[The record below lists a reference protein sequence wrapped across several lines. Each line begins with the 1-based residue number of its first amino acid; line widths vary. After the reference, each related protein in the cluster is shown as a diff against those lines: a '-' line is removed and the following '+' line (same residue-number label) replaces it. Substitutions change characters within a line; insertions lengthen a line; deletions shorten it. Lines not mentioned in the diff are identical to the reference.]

1 MSNLTLFNSG
11 ASLPDYLRNPE
22 DDITKSL
29 AGQSNSKTI
38 SIKGGVWRMMSGGE
52 EIARNEDRAMN
63 FVIVAAAKTNSRT
76 YFAGKYEEGKDVG
89 PTCWSADGVKP
100 NEEVPEDQKQCS
112 NCAQCPQNIEGSGE
126 GKSRACRFSR
136 RLAVTLENEIGGDIY
151 RLQLPAK
158 SIFGKPVDGKMS
170 LQAYANFLSGHG
182 VPISGVVTEARFDTA
197 EAVPVLRFK
206 AVRPLTKDE
215 WEQSK
220 AAGVSE
226 DARRAIEFKLNVKT
240 DKPLALP
247 AAFAKSPAAV
257 EAAKVVA
264 SSSGKAVELAIS
276 SEEVVEPVKRTK
288 KAAPEVVVEKPN
300 VSDILSDWSS
310 DDDE

>member
-1 MSNLTLFNSG
+1 MSNLTLFSSN

-29 AGQSNSKTI
+29 AGQSNNKSI
-38 SIKGGVWRMMSGGE
+38 SIKGGVWRMISGGE

-76 YFAGKYEEGKDVG
+76 FFIGKYEEGKDAA
-89 PTCWSADGVKP
+89 PTCWSSDGVKP
-100 NEEVPEDQKQCS
+100 NEEVPAATRQHS
-112 NCAQCPQNIEGSGE
+112 SCADCPQNIEGSGE

-136 RLAVTLENEIGGDIY
+136 RLAVVLDNDIGGDIY

-206 AVRPLTKDE
+206 AIRPLERGE
-215 WEQSK
+215 WELAKTQ
-220 AAGVSE
+220 AGSE
-226 DARRAIEFKLNVKT
+226 DARRAVEFKIVVK
-240 DKPLALP
+240 DKPQVLP
-247 AAFAKSPAAV
+247 AAFTESPAAMEV
-257 EAAKVVA
+257 SAPAMEVA
-264 SSSGKAVELAIS
+264 
-276 SEEVVEPVKRTK
+276 EPVKRAK
-288 KAAPEVVVEKPN
+288 KVAPAVPQADEKPN
-300 VSDILSDWSS
+300 VAAILSDWST

>member
-1 MSNLTLFNSG
+1 MSNITLFNNG
-11 ASLPDYLRNPE
+11 NALPDYLRNPE

-29 AGQSNSKTI
+29 AGQSSAKAI
-38 SIKGGVWRMMSGGE
+38 SIKGGVWRMVSGGE

-76 YFAGKYEEGKDVG
+76 FFAGKYEEGKDIG

-100 NEEVPEDQKQCS
+100 NEEVPADQKQFD
-112 NCAQCPQNIEGSGE
+112 NCANCPQNIEGSGE

-136 RLAVTLENEIGGDIY
+136 RLAVVLENDIGGDVY

-206 AVRPLTKDE
+206 AVRPLSQSE
-215 WEQSK
+215 WELSK
-220 AAGVSE
+220 AQGASE
-226 DARRAIEFKLNVKT
+226 EARRSIEFKINVKA
-240 DKPLALP
+240 DKQQALP
-247 AAFAKSPAAV
+247 AAFVESPAAV
-257 EAAKVVA
+257 EAAKVATSV
-264 SSSGKAVELAIS
+264 
-276 SEEVVEPVKRTK
+276 EEVAEPVKKSRKVATPE
-288 KAAPEVVVEKPN
+288 APAPKPN
-300 VSDILSDWSS
+300 VSDILSDWST

>member
-1 MSNLTLFNSG
+1 MSNVTLFNSG

-29 AGQSNSKTI
+29 AGQSNAKSI
-38 SIKGGVWRMMSGGE
+38 SIKGGVWRMVAGGE

-76 YFAGKYEEGKDVG
+76 YYAGKYEEGKDIA

-100 NEEVPEDQKQCS
+100 NEEVPAEQRQHPT
-112 NCAQCPQNIEGSGE
+112 CANCPQNIEGSGE
-126 GKSRACRFSR
+126 GKSRACRFNR
-136 RLAVTLENEIGGDIY
+136 RLAVALENDIGGDVY

-158 SIFGKPVDGKMS
+158 SVFGKPVDGKMS

-206 AVRPLTKDE
+206 AVRPLTREE
-215 WEQSK
+215 WELSK
-220 AAGVSE
+220 AQGASE
-226 DARRAIEFKLNVKT
+226 DARRAIEFKMNIKA
-240 DKPLALP
+240 DKPQVLP
-247 AAFAKSPAAV
+247 AAFTESPAAV
-257 EAAKVVA
+257 EVA
-264 SSSGKAVELAIS
+264 EPAVEIA
-276 SEEVVEPVKRTK
+276 EPVKRAK
-288 KAAPEVVVEKPN
+288 KVAAEPVVEEKPN
-300 VSDILSDWSS
+300 VAAILSDWST

>member
-1 MSNLTLFNSG
+1 MSNITLFSSN
-11 ASLPDYLRNPE
+11 AALPDYLRNPE
-22 DDITKSL
+22 EDITKSL
-29 AGQSNSKTI
+29 AGQSNTKAI
-38 SIKGGVWRMMSGGE
+38 SIKGGVWRMIAGGE

-76 YFAGKYEEGKDVG
+76 YFMGKYEEGKDSA

-100 NEEVPEDQKQCS
+100 NEEVPAEQRQHF
-112 NCAQCPQNIEGSGE
+112 NCADCRQNIEGSGE

-136 RLAVTLENEIGGDIY
+136 RLAVAMADDIGGDVY

-206 AVRPLTKDE
+206 AVRPLTREE
-215 WEQSK
+215 WELSK
-220 AAGVSE
+220 AQGTAE
-226 DARRAIEFKLNVKT
+226 DARRAVEFKIVVKT
-240 DKPLALP
+240 DKPQVLP
-247 AAFAKSPAAV
+247 AAFTQSPAAMEV
-257 EAAKVVA
+257 AAP
-264 SSSGKAVELAIS
+264 AVEVS
-276 SEEVVEPVKRTK
+276 EPVKRAK
-288 KAAPEVVVEKPN
+288 KVAPTVPQAEEKPN
-300 VSDILSDWSS
+300 VAAILSDWSS

>member
-1 MSNLTLFNSG
+1 MSNLTLFSSN
-11 ASLPDYLRNPE
+11 AALPDYLRNPE
-22 DDITKSL
+22 EDITKSL
-29 AGQSNSKTI
+29 AGQSSSKAI
-38 SIKGGVWRMMSGGE
+38 SIKGGVWRMISGGE

-63 FVIVAAAKTNSRT
+63 FIIVAAAKTNSRT
-76 YFAGKYEEGKDVG
+76 FFAGKYEEGKDAP

-100 NEEVPEDQKQCS
+100 NEEVPAEQRQCAT
-112 NCAQCPQNIEGSGE
+112 CAQCPQNIEGSGE

-136 RLAVTLENEIGGDIY
+136 RLAVVMENDIGGDVY

-206 AVRPLTKDE
+206 AVRPLTREE
-215 WEQSK
+215 WDLSK
-220 AAGVSE
+220 AQGNSE
-226 DARRAIEFKLNVKT
+226 DARRAVDFKLVVKG
-240 DKPLALP
+240 DKPQVLP
-247 AAFAKSPAAV
+247 AAFTESPAAMEV
-257 EAAKVVA
+257 AAP
-264 SSSGKAVELAIS
+264 AVEVS
-276 SEEVVEPVKRTK
+276 EPVKRVK
-288 KAAPEVVVEKPN
+288 KAAPAVPQAEEKPN
-300 VSDILSDWSS
+300 VADILSDWSS

>member
-1 MSNLTLFNSG
+1 MSNLTLFSSN
-11 ASLPDYLRNPE
+11 AALPDYLRNPE
-22 DDITKSL
+22 EDITKSL
-29 AGQSNSKTI
+29 AGQSSTKAI
-38 SIKGGVWRMMSGGE
+38 SIKGGVWRMISGGE

-63 FVIVAAAKTNSRT
+63 FIIVAAAKTNSRT
-76 YFAGKYEEGKDVG
+76 YFAGKYEEGKDAS

-100 NEEVPEDQKQCS
+100 NDEVPAEQRQCAS
-112 NCAQCPQNIEGSGE
+112 CASCPQNIEGSGE

-136 RLAVTLENEIGGDIY
+136 RLAVVMENDIGGDVY

-206 AVRPLTKDE
+206 AVRPLTREE
-215 WEQSK
+215 WELSK
-220 AAGVSE
+220 AQGASE
-226 DARRAIEFKLNVKT
+226 DARRAVEFKIVVKT
-240 DKPLALP
+240 DKPQVLP
-247 AAFAKSPAAV
+247 AAFTQSPAAMEV
-257 EAAKVVA
+257 SEP
-264 SSSGKAVELAIS
+264 AVEVS
-276 SEEVVEPVKRTK
+276 EPVKRAK
-288 KAAPEVVVEKPN
+288 KVAPAVPQAEEKPN
-300 VSDILSDWSS
+300 VAAILSDWSS

>member
-1 MSNLTLFNSG
+1 MSNLTLFSSN
-11 ASLPDYLRNPE
+11 AALPDYLRNPE
-22 DDITKSL
+22 EDITKSL
-29 AGQSNSKTI
+29 AGQSSSKAI
-38 SIKGGVWRMMSGGE
+38 SIKGGVWRMISGGE

-63 FVIVAAAKTNSRT
+63 FIIVAAAKTNSRT
-76 YFAGKYEEGKDVG
+76 FFAGKYEEGKDAP

-100 NEEVPEDQKQCS
+100 NEEVPAEQRQCAT
-112 NCAQCPQNIEGSGE
+112 CAQCPQNIEGSGE

-136 RLAVTLENEIGGDIY
+136 RLAVVMENDIGGDVY

-206 AVRPLTKDE
+206 AVRPLTREE
-215 WEQSK
+215 WELSK
-220 AAGVSE
+220 AQGNSE
-226 DARRAIEFKLNVKT
+226 DARRAVDFKLVVKG
-240 DKPLALP
+240 DKPQVLP
-247 AAFAKSPAAV
+247 AAFTESPAAMEV
-257 EAAKVVA
+257 AAP
-264 SSSGKAVELAIS
+264 AVEVS
-276 SEEVVEPVKRTK
+276 EPVKRVK
-288 KAAPEVVVEKPN
+288 KVAPAVPQAEEKPN
-300 VSDILSDWSS
+300 VADILSDWSS

>member
-1 MSNLTLFNSG
+1 MSNLTLFSSN
-11 ASLPDYLRNPE
+11 AALPDYLRNPE
-22 DDITKSL
+22 EDITKSL
-29 AGQSNSKTI
+29 AGQSSSKAI
-38 SIKGGVWRMMSGGE
+38 SIKGGVWRMISGGE

-63 FVIVAAAKTNSRT
+63 FIIVAAAKTNSRT
-76 YFAGKYEEGKDVG
+76 FFAGKYEEGKDAP

-100 NEEVPEDQKQCS
+100 NEEVPAEQRQCAT
-112 NCAQCPQNIEGSGE
+112 CAQCPQNIEGSGE

-136 RLAVTLENEIGGDIY
+136 RLAVVMENDIGGDVY

-206 AVRPLTKDE
+206 AVRPLTREE
-215 WEQSK
+215 WELSK
-220 AAGVSE
+220 AQGNSE
-226 DARRAIEFKLNVKT
+226 DARRAVDFKLVVKG
-240 DKPLALP
+240 DKPQVLP
-247 AAFAKSPAAV
+247 AAFTESPAAMEV
-257 EAAKVVA
+257 AAP
-264 SSSGKAVELAIS
+264 AVEVS
-276 SEEVVEPVKRTK
+276 EPVKRVK
-288 KAAPEVVVEKPN
+288 KAAPAVPQAEEKPN
-300 VSDILSDWSS
+300 VADILSDWSS

>member
-1 MSNLTLFNSG
+1 MSNITLFNSG

-29 AGQSNSKTI
+29 AGQSNTKSI
-38 SIKGGVWRMMSGGE
+38 SIKGGVWRIMSGGE
-52 EIARNEDRAMN
+52 EIARNENRAMN

-76 YFAGKYEEGKDVG
+76 YFAGKYEEGKDAG

-100 NEEVPEDQKQCS
+100 NDEVPAEQRQHR
-112 NCAQCPQNIEGSGE
+112 NCADCPQNIEGSGE

-136 RLAVTLENEIGGDIY
+136 RLAVTLENDIHGDIY

-158 SIFGKPVDGKMS
+158 SVFGKPVDGKMS

-206 AVRPLTKDE
+206 ALRPLTRDE
-215 WEQSK
+215 WDQSK
-220 AAGVSE
+220 AAGNSD
-226 DARRAIEFKLNVKT
+226 DARRAIEFKLNVKA
-240 DKPLALP
+240 DKQQALP
-247 AAFAKSPAAV
+247 AAFVRSPAAV
-257 EAAKVVA
+257 EV
-264 SSSGKAVELAIS
+264 SESVEVS
-276 SEEVVEPVKRTK
+276 EPVKRPK
-288 KAAPEVVVEKPN
+288 KAAPQDVVVEKPN

>member
-29 AGQSNSKTI
+29 AGQSNSKSI
-38 SIKGGVWRMMSGGE
+38 SIKGGVWRMVSGGE

-63 FVIVAAAKTNSRT
+63 VVIVAAAKTNSRT
-76 YFAGKYEEGKDVG
+76 FFIGKYEEGKDVG

-100 NEEVPEDQKQCS
+100 NDEVPAEQRQFD
-112 NCAQCPQNIEGSGE
+112 NCANCPQNIEGSGE

-136 RLAVTLENEIGGDIY
+136 RMAVSLENDIGGDIY

-170 LQAYANFLSGHG
+170 LQAYANFLAGHG
-182 VPISGVVTEARFDTA
+182 VPISGVVTEMRFDTA

-206 AVRPLTKDE
+206 AIRPLTRDE
-215 WEQSK
+215 WELSK
-220 AAGVSE
+220 AQGASD
-226 DARRAIEFKLNVKT
+226 DARRAVEFKFAVKA
-240 DKPLALP
+240 DKIPALP
-247 AAFAKSPAAV
+247 VAFTQSPAAV
-257 EAAKVVA
+257 EVSKP
-264 SSSGKAVELAIS
+264 AVEV
-276 SEEVVEPVKRTK
+276 SEPAVEVSEPIKRTK
-288 KAAPEVVVEKPN
+288 KVVVPDVPSEKPN
-300 VSDILSDWSS
+300 VSEILSDWGT

>member
-11 ASLPDYLRNPE
+11 ASLPDYLRDPE

-29 AGQSNSKTI
+29 AGQGSSKSI
-38 SIKGGVWRMMSGGE
+38 SIKGGVWRMISGGE

-63 FVIVAAAKTNSRT
+63 IVIVAAAKTSART
-76 YFAGKYEEGKDVG
+76 YFAGKYEEGKDVA

-100 NEEVPEDQKQCS
+100 NEEVPADQRQCA
-112 NCAQCPQNIEGSGE
+112 NCANCPQNIEGSGE
-126 GKSRACRFSR
+126 GKSRACRFNR
-136 RLAVTLENEIGGDIY
+136 RLAVVLENDIGGDVY

-206 AVRPLTKDE
+206 AVRPLTRDE
-215 WEQSK
+215 WELSK
-220 AAGVSE
+220 AQGATE
-226 DARRAIEFKLNVKT
+226 EARRAIEFKMNIKT
-240 DKPLALP
+240 DKQQALP
-247 AAFAKSPAAV
+247 AAFAQSPAAMEV
-257 EAAKVVA
+257 AAPAAEVTEP
-264 SSSGKAVELAIS
+264 AVEVS
-276 SEEVVEPVKRTK
+276 EPVKRAK
-288 KAAPEVVVEKPN
+288 KAAPAVPQADEKPN
-300 VSDILSDWSS
+300 VAAILSDWST

>member
-1 MSNLTLFNSG
+1 MSNLTLFGSN
-11 ASLPDYLRNPE
+11 ASLPDYLRTPE

-29 AGQSNSKTI
+29 AGQSNAKSI
-38 SIKGGVWRMMSGGE
+38 SIKGGVWRMMAGGE

-76 YFAGKYEEGKDVG
+76 YFAGKYEEGKDVS
-89 PTCWSADGVKP
+89 PTCWSADGVQP
-100 NEEVPEDQKQCS
+100 NEEVPAAQKQS
-112 NCAQCPQNIEGSGE
+112 VACANCPQNIEGSGE

-136 RLAVTLENEIGGDIY
+136 RLAVTLENDIDGDIY

-170 LQAYANFLSGHG
+170 LQAYANFLAGHG

-206 AVRPLTKDE
+206 AVRPLTREE
-215 WEQSK
+215 WEMSK
-220 AAGVSE
+220 AQGATE
-226 DARRAIEFKLNVKT
+226 DARRAVEFRLAVK
-240 DKPLALP
+240 DKPQVLP
-247 AAFAKSPAAV
+247 AAFAQSPAAMEV
-257 EAAKVVA
+257 AAP
-264 SSSGKAVELAIS
+264 AVEVSAPAMDV
-276 SEEVVEPVKRTK
+276 SEPIKRVK
-288 KAAPEVVVEKPN
+288 KAAPAIPQAEEKPN
-300 VSDILSDWSS
+300 VAAILSDWSS

>member
-22 DDITKSL
+22 EDITKSL
-29 AGQSNSKTI
+29 AGQSNSKAI
-38 SIKGGVWRMMSGGE
+38 SIKGGVWRMVSGGE

-76 YFAGKYEEGKDVG
+76 YFAGKYEEGKDAA

-100 NEEVPEDQKQCS
+100 NEEVPAEQRQCS
-112 NCAQCPQNIEGSGE
+112 TCAQCPQNIEGSGE

-136 RLAVTLENEIGGDIY
+136 RLAVALENDIGGDIY

-206 AVRPLTKDE
+206 AVRPLTREE
-215 WEQSK
+215 WELSK
-220 AAGVSE
+220 AQGASDE
-226 DARRAIEFKLNVKT
+226 ARRAVDFKLNVKA
-240 DKPLALP
+240 DKPQVLP
-247 AAFAKSPAAV
+247 AAFTQSPAAMEV
-257 EAAKVVA
+257 
-264 SSSGKAVELAIS
+264 SPPAVEVS
-276 SEEVVEPVKRTK
+276 EPVKRVK
-288 KAAPEVVVEKPN
+288 KVAPAVPQAEEKPN
-300 VSDILSDWSS
+300 VAAILSDWSS